1 MKCFRLTTSLRLA
14 LGLVGTAALGLFL
27 LLPGPRVA
35 RAADLTVCSAGPP
48 LCDYS
53 TIQAAVDAA
62 REGDVIKVAAGNY
75 TNVNNRGGLAQVVYI
90 DKSVTLRGGYT
101 TAFTDPPDPGAN
113 LTTLNARGS
122 GRVLFVTG
130 DVSPVVEGLRITGGD
145 ATGLGGAPLGVDAG
159 GGVCVLSAALTFRDN
174 QVFSN
179 SAERGGGLYLG
190 SSHSILSGN
199 TIFSNFTASVW
210 SGSGG
215 GAYLYDSPATLRD
228 NDISSNSAT
237 WRGGG
242 LALSSSDATLFGN
255 TVTANTATDGGG
267 MSIDSGSP
275 TLDGNT
281 ISANTAEVG
290 GGLYLLSS
298 QAALGGNNII
308 YNFANDRGGGLA
320 SDSSAVALVNTVVAD
335 NRTGTTGSGLY
346 VDSSILHLSHTTVAH
361 NSGGDGSG
369 VYVRFNSTTAL
380 TNTILVSHTIGVYV
394 AGGSSANL
402 EGTLWG
408 SGAWANGA
416 DWGGAGTIITGTINL
431 WGDPD
436 FIDSANGDY
445 HIGSAS
451 AAIDVGVDAG
461 VRMDI
466 DIEPRPYHTPDL
478 GADEYYPPGALK
490 RQYMPLVLRESP

>member
-1 MKCFRLTTSLRLA
+1 MNRFRLTTSLRLA
-14 LGLVGTAALGLFL
+14 LGPVAIVALGLFL
-27 LLPGPRVA
+27 LLPAPRTA
-35 RAADLTVCSAGPP
+35 RAADLTVCTAGPP
-48 LCDYS
+48 LCDYN

-62 REGDVIKVAAGNY
+62 KAGDVIKVSAGNY

-101 TAFTDPPDPGAN
+101 TAFTDPPDPAAN
-113 LTTLNARGS
+113 LTILNARGD
-122 GRVLFVTG
+122 GRGLFVTG
-130 DVSPVVEGLRITGGD
+130 AVNPVVEGLRITGGD

-159 GGVCVLSAALTFRDN
+159 GGVCVISATLTFRDN

-179 SAERGGGLYLG
+179 SAERGGGIYLG
-190 SSHSILSGN
+190 SSQSLLSGN
-199 TIFSNFTASVW
+199 TIFSNFTTGVW
-210 SGSGG
+210 SASGG
-215 GAYLYDSPATLRD
+215 GAYLYDSPASLRD
-228 NDISSNSAT
+228 NVVSSNSAT

-242 LALSSSDATLFGN
+242 LALSSSDAMLFGN

-267 MSIDSGSP
+267 MSIESGSP
-275 TLDGNT
+275 TLNGNT
-281 ISANTAEVG
+281 ISANTADIG

-298 QAALGGNNII
+298 QATLGGNTITN
-308 YNFANDRGGGLA
+308 NFASDQGGGL
-320 SDSSAVALVNTVVAD
+320 SSGSSAVALVNNVVAD

-346 VDSSILHLSHTTVAH
+346 VDSSILHLSHTTIAH

-380 TNTILVSHTIGVYV
+380 TNTILVSHTVGVYV
-394 AGGSSANL
+394 AGGSFASL

-416 DWGGAGTIITGTINL
+416 DWGGAGTIVTGTINL

-436 FIDSANGDY
+436 FIDPASGDY
-445 HIGSAS
+445 HIGSGS
-451 AAIDVGVDAG
+451 VAINAGVDAG
-461 VRMDI
+461 VRIDI
-466 DIEPRPYHTPDL
+466 DVEPRPYQTPDL

>member
-1 MKCFRLTTSLRLA
+1 MNRFRLTTSLRLT
-14 LGLVGTAALGLFL
+14 LGLIVAVAFGLLWF
-27 LLPGPRVA
+27 LPGPRAA

-48 LCDYS
+48 LCDYN

-62 REGDVIKVAAGNY
+62 QGGDVIKVAAGNY
-75 TNVNNRGGLAQVVYI
+75 TDLNNYAGLAQVVYI

-101 TAFTDPPDPGAN
+101 TAFTEPPDPAAN
-113 LTTLNARGS
+113 LTTLNARGA

-130 DVSPVVEGLRITGGD
+130 DVNPVVEGLRITGGD

-159 GGVCVLSAALTFRDN
+159 GGVYVISATLTFRDN
-174 QVFSN
+174 QLFSN
-179 SAERGGGLYLG
+179 TAERGGGLYLA
-190 SSHSILSGN
+190 SSQGTLSAN

-215 GAYLYDSPATLRD
+215 GAYLYDSPAVLRG
-228 NDISSNSAT
+228 NTISSNSAT

-242 LALSSSDATLFGN
+242 LALSSSDAMLFGN

-275 TLDGNT
+275 TFDGNT
-281 ISANTAEVG
+281 ISANTADVG

-298 QAALGGNNII
+298 EATLGGNTVI
-308 YNFANDRGGGLA
+308 YNFADVQGGGLA
-320 SDSSAVALVNTVVAD
+320 SDSSAIGLVNNVVAD
-335 NRTGTTGSGLY
+335 NRTGTTGGGLY
-346 VDSSILHLSHTTVAH
+346 VDSSILRLSHTTVAR

-380 TNTILVSHTIGVYV
+380 TNTILVSHTVGVYV
-394 AGGSSANL
+394 AGGSSARL

-416 DWGGAGTIITGTINL
+416 DWGGAGTIVTGTINL

-436 FIDSANGDY
+436 FVDSANGDY
-445 HIGSAS
+445 HIGSGS
-451 AAIDVGVDAG
+451 AAIDAGVDAG

-466 DIEPRPYHTPDL
+466 DVEPRPPQTPDL
-478 GADEYYPPGALK
+478 GADEYWPPGALP
-490 RQYMPLVLRESP
+490 RQYMPLVLRQAP